1 MNWQIIFI
9 YIFFYYSKYIEP
21 CSNIME
27 ILSQP
32 PLELELETLTSSAE
46 FVQRRRTV
54 EILPTET
61 AEYGSISGNY
71 RCSFNIG
78 SSGTEWLDGI
88 NSYFRLNLNVNALS
102 TTVGTTVQAY
112 LDEGGIHGLIKN
124 VWIQLRNGTR
134 IESIEDYNKLYAMI
148 SNATMSPSQVESV
161 ESMQSGDSMSHRPYL
176 DPFRTSADVYNNS
189 GVLAPFL
196 PATSLLTVA
205 DVPDATDVTG
215 ANARIALAR
224 LDDGNLG
231 RFIDPA
237 RKKNCIQNTEHV
249 LTFKLMSNFLNHF
262 KYLPL
267 PMLQQLQIV
276 IEFERPSI
284 GLFMDKYNVAGL
296 SGQNIGA
303 AGVDSLN
310 YSVKGIRY
318 IANMVE
324 PDQSIVDKYMKAW
337 KSDGVSLSYQTY
349 KRDKKSINNAAVF
362 SGEIPVQYH
371 SVRHILVGLMPDTA
385 FVENGEA
392 FGIPSN
398 SVFRKY
404 GLTNFIFKSGALRF
418 PDHGPIQTDTIYAPE
433 AFTQLMLALNQH
445 NNKLLDTRIR
455 VWEWDPTIQRTY
467 SGVGALNQF
476 TDATKFIIGVD
487 TSRHNDFTGLDTTG
501 QPIQVELNF
510 TANVNCNVLIFTCYD
525 SILTLSSSGAI
536 VRT

>member
-1 MNWQIIFI
+1 
-9 YIFFYYSKYIEP
+9 
-21 CSNIME
+21 ME

-46 FVQRRRTV
+46 FVQRRRTI

-88 NSYFRLNLNVNALS
+88 NSYFRLGLTVNAAS
-102 TTVGTTVQAY
+102 TTAGTTVQAY

-189 GVLAPFL
+189 GVLTPFL
-196 PATSLLTVA
+196 PADSLLTLAEVKDIDPVLGA
-205 DVPDATDVTG
+205 AARAT
-215 ANARIALAR
+215 LAR

-237 RKKNCIQNTEHV
+237 RKKNCTTNTEHV

-284 GLFMDKYNVAGL
+284 GLFMDKYNAAGL

-303 AGVDSLN
+303 PGVDSIN
-310 YSVKGIRY
+310 YSVRGIRY

-324 PDQSIVDKYMKAW
+324 PDQSIVDKYMRAW

-349 KRDKKSINNAAVF
+349 KRDKKSINNTAIF

-385 FVENGEA
+385 FVENGNA
-392 FGIPSN
+392 LGIPSN
-398 SVFRKY
+398 SVFRKH

-418 PDHGPIQTDTIYAPE
+418 PDHGPIQTDITYAPE

-455 VWEWDPTIQRTY
+455 VWEWDNTIQRSY
-467 SGVGALNQF
+467 SGVGGLNQF

-510 TANVNCNVLIFTCYD
+510 AADVSCNVLIFTCYD